1 MQCNQLK
8 TIQGLLI
15 KVVKAYWRLQRKVYS
30 DIYHVRKKKALEME
44 LAAKN
49 IFSLYHKAFKTMNL
63 DLLSNSVCYSTKAL
77 VLNVEELQ
85 VVSESMISSSLKKK
99 KMNTTMQVVQICLLF
114 RMRSNVIGLESAL
127 NNNFCN
133 KNLWWN
139 RKLLQ
144 GDVFDID
151 GGDTRRSC
159 SLLKNQPTGKIH
171 NIVAT
176 NEPQHGFG
184 L

>member
-1 MQCNQLK
+1 M
-8 TIQGLLI
+8 
-15 KVVKAYWRLQRKVYS
+15 R
-30 DIYHVRKKKALEME
+30 KKALEME

-63 DLLSNSVCYSTKAL
+63 DLLSDSVCYSTKAL

-127 NNNFCN
+127 NNNFATRICDEIGN
-133 KNLWWN
+133 SYKETYLI
-139 RKLLQ
+139 LMVAIL
-144 GDVFDID
+144 DV
-151 GGDTRRSC
+151 
-159 SLLKNQPTGKIH
+159 L
-171 NIVAT
+171 VVY
-176 NEPQHGFG
+176 
-184 L
+184 